1 MGIFSAPRIT
11 GNYDSFVV
19 ILQLAQDTVAS
30 MLPSEITL
38 MPQTLTPPGQH
49 PVMMSF
55 NIQRNVRLEWG
66 WLRGPR
72 FNYLEF
78 AVGVPFTQLASSR
91 GAFRGPFFFAPL
103 LFLNSWIA
111 ILMGMF
117 WGFAKH
123 DAWMK
128 EDASCFTIGHA
139 SQTLAEAAFQP
150 TGNWGK
156 LSDFPY
162 AQGIPAILKQIGI
175 GKTILGP
182 LLTIPLSQ
190 DLSSA
195 QVQPV
200 DADVHI
206 LQAFQTFLQ
215 GLPAGDYKLQ
225 ALNQAPLGAYQMK
238 AQWWLGMPQPPS
250 SIKPS

>member
-1 MGIFSAPRIT
+1 AKP
-11 GNYDSFVV
+11 
-19 ILQLAQDTVAS
+19 
-30 MLPSEITL
+30 
-38 MPQTLTPPGQH
+38 
-49 PVMMSF
+49 
-55 NIQRNVRLEWG
+55 
-66 WLRGPR
+66 RGP
-72 FNYLEF
+72 
-78 AVGVPFTQLASSR
+78 
-91 GAFRGPFFFAPL
+91 FRGPFFFAPL
-103 LFLNSWIA
+103 LFLNNWIA
-111 ILMGMF
+111 ILMGFF

-128 EDASCFTIGHA
+128 EDASCFTIGQA
-139 SQTLAEAAFQP
+139 NQNLVEAAFHA
-150 TGNWGK
+150 TGDWGK

-162 AQGIPAILKQIGI
+162 AQGIPTMLEQTGI
-175 GKTILGP
+175 GRTVLGP

-206 LQAFQTFLQ
+206 LQAFLQ

-225 ALNQAPLGAYQMK
+225 ALNQAPLGAYRMK
-238 AQWWLGMPQPPS
+238 AQWWLGMPQLPS

>member
-1 MGIFSAPRIT
+1 MGIFSGPRIT
-11 GNYDSFVV
+11 GNYDAFVV
-19 ILQLAQDTVAS
+19 ILQLDQATVAS
-30 MLPSEITL
+30 MLPPEIAL

-55 NIQRNVRLEWG
+55 NIQKNVRLEWG
-66 WLRGPR
+66 WLKGPR

-78 AVGVPFTQLASSR
+78 AAGVPFTQLAKPR
-91 GAFRGPFFFAPL
+91 GPFRGPFFFAPL
-103 LFLNSWIA
+103 LFLNNWIA
-111 ILMGMF
+111 ILMGLF

-128 EDASCFTIGHA
+128 EDASCFTIGQA
-139 SQTLAEAAFQP
+139 SQNLVEAAFQP
-150 TGNWGK
+150 TGDWGK
-156 LSDFPY
+156 ISDFPY
-162 AQGIPAILKQIGI
+162 AQGIPAMLKQTGI
-175 GKTILGP
+175 GKTVLGP

-206 LQAFQTFLQ
+206 LQAFLQ
-215 GLPAGDYKLQ
+215 GLPAGEYKLQ
-225 ALNQAPLGAYQMK
+225 ALNQAPLGAYRMK
-238 AQWWLGMPQPPS
+238 AQWWLGMPQLPS